1 MPLRRCSDRN
11 RDEELRRVYRA
22 HVRAVYAFLAYSVSP
37 ETAEDLTSLTFERV
51 IRAWESFDPQRGS
64 ERTWIL
70 SIARNVLM
78 DHFRRDRLRSAVS
91 TDEHPALLDA
101 LGAADDPLAER
112 LRVEGLKD
120 WLGQLGEREREILAL
135 RYGAD
140 LQAGEIADLI
150 GLSVANVH
158 QIASRGLRRLRKA
171 AELEC
176 MAYG

>member
-1 MPLRRCSDRN
+1 MQLRRRPAHQ
-11 RDEELRRVYRA
+11 RDDELRRVYRT
-22 HVRAVYAFLAYSVSP
+22 HVRAVYAFLAYSVRP
-37 ETAEDLTSLTFERV
+37 DTAEDLTSLTFERV
-51 IRAWESFDPQRGS
+51 LRAWDSFDPRRGG

-70 SIARNVLM
+70 TIARNVLM
-78 DHFRRDRLRSAVS
+78 DHFRRDRLRTAAS

-101 LGAADDPLAER
+101 LVAEDDPLAEC
-112 LRVEGLKD
+112 LRVEGLKG
-120 WLGQLGEREREILAL
+120 WLGQLGEREREVLAL

-158 QIASRGLRRLRKA
+158 QITSRALRRLRKA

-176 MAYG
+176 MAYD